1 MFTAGTSVLK
11 QSAHGGM
18 DVFVLVEAIAKCVCS
33 EEKELCRIGEVALQV
48 VLETATT
55 LMGSI
60 DKVRRKYPKFYCNNS
75 SLEQFFLLMQYYCA
89 VTNFNK
95 HM

>member
-1 MFTAGTSVLK
+1 
-11 QSAHGGM
+11 M

-60 DKVRRKYPKFYCNNS
+60 DKVRMQHILS
-75 SLEQFFLLMQYYCA
+75 TLVIFLQSMIFAWYY
-89 VTNFNK
+89 
-95 HM
+95 

>member
-1 MFTAGTSVLK
+1 MEWALHIVGTSVLK
-11 QSAHGGM
+11 QSQHGGM

-60 DKVRRKYPKFYCNNS
+60 DKVRMQHILS
-75 SLEQFFLLMQYYCA
+75 TLVIFLQSMIFAWYY
-89 VTNFNK
+89 
-95 HM
+95 

>member
-1 MFTAGTSVLK
+1 MTLCFLTVTLYALYILGTTNVLK
-11 QSAHGGM
+11 QSQHGGM
-18 DVFVLVEAIAKCVCS
+18 DVFVLVEAIARCVCS

-60 DKVRRKYPKFYCNNS
+60 DKVSVCTCTVYPDHVPS
-75 SLEQFFLLMQYYCA
+75 
-89 VTNFNK
+89 V
-95 HM
+95 

>member
-1 MFTAGTSVLK
+1 MLK
-11 QSAHGGM
+11 QSPYGGM

-60 DKVRRKYPKFYCNNS
+60 DKVSRYYHISYCNNS
-75 SLEQFFLLMQYYCA
+75 SIIRKISFC
-89 VTNFNK
+89 
-95 HM
+95 

>member
-1 MFTAGTSVLK
+1 MPIVGTSNVLK
-11 QSAHGGM
+11 QSQHGGM
-18 DVFVLVEAIAKCVCS
+18 DVFVLVEAISKCVCS

-60 DKVRRKYPKFYCNNS
+60 DKVRSVNIYLHNLPVFAC
-75 SLEQFFLLMQYYCA
+75 
-89 VTNFNK
+89 
-95 HM
+95 

>member
-1 MFTAGTSVLK
+1 
-11 QSAHGGM
+11 M

-60 DKVRRKYPKFYCNNS
+60 DKVRRYCYNANVGIFIYKPNNC
-75 SLEQFFLLMQYYCA
+75 FTTAQY
-89 VTNFNK
+89 
-95 HM
+95 

>member
-1 MFTAGTSVLK
+1 MLGTTNVLK
-11 QSAHGGM
+11 QGQHGGM

-60 DKVRRKYPKFYCNNS
+60 DKVRIHSLTYCIP
-75 SLEQFFLLMQYYCA
+75 
-89 VTNFNK
+89 
-95 HM
+95 